1 MRHGGEYLPKERVL
15 SGIVANLFVKENTMC
30 AGNCEECG
38 KCNPGLVKTIEKA
51 ADRVTL
57 LPYYSTHNRHGILD
71 DAAKWRGGT
80 KPQPIMSNI
89 QAAFVNAVV
98 KAHQ

>member
-1 MRHGGEYLPKERVL
+1 MPTYISP
-15 SGIVANLFVKENTMC
+15 KENTMC
-30 AGNCEECG
+30 DKNCDNCG
-38 KCNPGLVKTIEKA
+38 KCSPGLVKTIEKA

-57 LPYYSTHNRHGILD
+57 QPYYSTHNRHGIPD

-80 KPQPIMSNI
+80 KPQPVVSNI